1 MVPAVPFSVPVTG
14 ARFAV
19 TYRVA
24 TGAGAIDARA
34 RAIALE
40 QTVEF
45 PEDLLP
51 EGDLKA
57 QVPGRVETIEPAG
70 ADGGVDWFTV
80 VISYADETAGQDFL
94 QFLNVVFGNTSLQPG
109 VRVVDLTLPSSLVR
123 GPRFGIPGLRQLVG
137 VPRRPLASTALKP
150 LGLPA
155 TELAHQAYQTAL
167 GGLDI
172 VKDDHGLADQ
182 GFARFAD
189 RVALCAEAVA
199 RANRQT
205 GGRSLYAPNV
215 TADGESTVARAR
227 FAQASGAG
235 AVLVSPG
242 LAGFGALRA
251 LAADP
256 DFRLPVIAHP
266 AFTGS
271 LVSAGPGGLDHG
283 LVYGTLMRAA
293 GADVTI
299 FPNFGGRFSFSV
311 DQCLSIAHRAREPRP
326 GLLPAFPS
334 PGGGMGLDK
343 LAEQRRVYGNDF
355 VALVGGGLHREGKD
369 LVEGSRA
376 FVAALAGPDEGV

>member
-19 TYRVA
+19 TYRV
-24 TGAGAIDARA
+24 TSDAGAIDARA

-45 PEDLLP
+45 PEDLLS
-51 EGDLKA
+51 EGELKN
-57 QVPGRVETIEPAG
+57 QVPGRVESVAAAG
-70 ADGGVDWFTV
+70 AEGGQNWFTV
-80 VISYADETAGQDFL
+80 VISYADETAGSDFL

-109 VRVVDLTLPSSLVR
+109 VKVVDVTFPAGLVR
-123 GPRFGIPGLRQLVG
+123 GPRFGVAGLRDLVG

-150 LGLPA
+150 MGLPA
-155 TELAHQAYQTAL
+155 AELAHQAYQTAL

-189 RVALCAEAVA
+189 RVALCAEAVG

-215 TADGESTVARAR
+215 TADGESTVARALA
-227 FAQASGAG
+227 AQQAGAG

-251 LAADP
+251 LSFHP
-256 DFRLPVIAHP
+256 EFHLPIIAHP
-266 AFTGS
+266 AFSGS
-271 LVSAGPGGLDHG
+271 FVSAGPGGLDHG
-283 LVYGTLMRAA
+283 LLYGTLMRAA

-299 FPNFGGRFSFSV
+299 FPNFGGRFSFTV
-311 DQCLSIAHRAREPRP
+311 DQCLSIAQRAREPRP
-326 GLLPAFPS
+326 RVLPAFPS

-343 LAEQRRVYGNDF
+343 LAEQKRVYGHDF
-355 VALVGGGLHREGKD
+355 VALVGGGLHREGRD
-369 LVEGSRA
+369 LTEASRA
-376 FVAALAGPDEGV
+376 FVAALAEGV